1 MCWRPCCQASV
12 EVNNHLNNG
21 GCWVVHDDDSK
32 AVVLPRFASQVVV
45 QLGIDTLGHGTWV
58 GEDPSPTSVGEKH
71 LGHVSQL
78 MVLPEAPGA
87 GSEPRPTT
95 QTLPAATQHC
105 LPLFLPLSL
114 SLSLSCSPSLC
125 LSLFPLYFLD
135 DPYIKIT
142 KSQEPH

>member
-71 LGHVSQL
+71 LGHVSHWGQFQ
-78 MVLPEAPGA
+78 MFVN
-87 GSEPRPTT
+87 
-95 QTLPAATQHC
+95 TLPLLRHLQ
-105 LPLFLPLSL
+105 
-114 SLSLSCSPSLC
+114 
-125 LSLFPLYFLD
+125 
-135 DPYIKIT
+135 
-142 KSQEPH
+142 